1 MEDLPVANYHIPLF
15 LYAPKWLP
23 AREDGQLASQI
34 DLAPTLLGLLNLD
47 YTSTFFGRDL
57 LKSNAA
63 QPRVLIGNYQH
74 LGLFDGKNLAILSP
88 QNHMRRHDD
97 ALGESRE
104 YQVDAQDPL
113 MQRNISYYQAASHA
127 FQNGLLAW
135 KPFEK
140 QMEVGQ
146 Q

>member
-57 LKSNAA
+57 LMLRS
-63 QPRVLIGNYQH
+63 
-74 LGLFDGKNLAILSP
+74 LGF
-88 QNHMRRHDD
+88 
-97 ALGESRE
+97 
-104 YQVDAQDPL
+104 
-113 MQRNISYYQAASHA
+113 
-127 FQNGLLAW
+127 LLATISTW
-135 KPFEK
+135 AFSTAKPGHSQSAK
-140 QMEVGQ
+140 SYAPA
-146 Q
+146 